1 MKKHVPFLLSAIVL
15 FAAAMTSCEKDNT
28 DEPVEYAI
36 AVTAGQGGHG
46 EARSDGRAV
55 TKAQEGAPITLAAI
69 SDDGYTFSRWIVES
83 GSVEL
88 SDETAGLAT
97 FTMPAQD
104 VSLRAEFVEKE
115 VNVFDKM
122 EDPIFHD
129 FCRDYLKLDTNN
141 DGVLSIEEAQSV
153 KELNVNE
160 LDKLFGQAIFSLAGI
175 EYFTSL
181 TKLTCYGNAI
191 ETLDVSKNT
200 ELRYLHVATNKL
212 SKLDVTK
219 NTKLTELYISRNAIA
234 SIDLTACPDLQ
245 KFQSEQC
252 TELTGLDFSH
262 NPELQAIS
270 IYGCP
275 GITALDFSHNPKL
288 TVAQCYANNLTTLNL
303 TNCTELEALNC
314 FDNKLTELDLPNC
327 PKLTIMDCRGNQLTS
342 LDVSQAT
349 SLWYLMCYSN
359 RMTELDASHMA
370 KPDDFTLCCGVQT
383 SDGTTPQTLQLTLS
397 DAQKPYW
404 QFHMASSTDNANVE
418 LIGGVANLFESITD
432 PVFKAY
438 CEQFDTDHDGFL
450 TQEEASVVTEINV
463 PNMKIASLAGVEIF
477 TGLTR
482 LVCNNNDLTTLFVGY
497 NPVLEELICDEN
509 KLTELILAKGL
520 SGGDELLR
528 VDCQH
533 NQLTKLSVAGC
544 KKLTTLNCQNNQI
557 TELNLYMAYAI
568 SKINCSNNKLTGLDF
583 YKNDQVS
590 ILNCSYNELTKLSI
604 TRKTT
609 LTSLMCDHNP
619 MTSLDISG
627 CTALMGVMAYACRLT
642 ELDASEM
649 GNPDSY
655 NLYCGQQTSDGE
667 TPQTLTLTLREEQIP
682 LWNANMKDFFLNT
695 DVVLAE

>member
-1 MKKHVPFLLSAIVL
+1 MKKHVPFLLSALVL
-15 FAAAMTSCEKDNT
+15 FAGAMTSCEKDNT

-83 GSVEL
+83 GNVEL

-200 ELRYLHVATNKL
+200 ELKYLHVATNKL

-359 RMTELDASHMA
+359 RMTELDATHMA
-370 KPDDFTLCCGVQT
+370 KTDDFDLICGNQT
-383 SDGTTPQTLQLTLS
+383 SDGTTPQTLMLTLS
-397 DAQKPYW
+397 DEQKPHW
-404 QFHMASSTDNANVE
+404 QYNMASLTDNIGVE
-418 LIGGVANLFESITD
+418 LVGGAANLFETITD
-432 PVFKAY
+432 PVFKTY

-463 PNMKIASLAGVEIF
+463 PNMDIASLKGVEIF
-477 TGLTR
+477 SGLTR
-482 LVCNNNDLTTLFVGY
+482 LVCNSNKLTSLCVAY
-497 NPVLEELICDEN
+497 NPVLVELLCDEN
-509 KLTELILAKGL
+509 QLSELILTQGL
-520 SGGDELLR
+520 SGGDELTR

-544 KKLTTLNCQNNQI
+544 KKLTTLNCQHNQLA
-557 TELNLYMAYAI
+557 ELNMHWTYALE
-568 SKINCSNNKLTGLDF
+568 KINCSNNKLTNLDF
-583 YKNDQVS
+583 YQVDD
-590 ILNCSYNELTKLSI
+590 ITTLNCAYNELTTLYVGG
-604 TRKTT
+604 KT
-609 LTSLMCDHNP
+609 LLASLMCDHNP
-619 MTSLDISG
+619 MTSLNVSG
-627 CTALMGVMAYACRLT
+627 CTSLVGLMAYACRLSA
-642 ELDASEM
+642 LDASEM
-649 GNPDSY
+649 ANPDGF
-655 NLYCGQQTSDGE
+655 NLFCGTQTSDG
-667 TPQTLTLTLREEQIP
+667 TAAQTLTLTLREEQKAY
-682 LWNANMKDFFLNT
+682 WNNSMKDSFLNEG
-695 DVVLAE
+695 VVLAE